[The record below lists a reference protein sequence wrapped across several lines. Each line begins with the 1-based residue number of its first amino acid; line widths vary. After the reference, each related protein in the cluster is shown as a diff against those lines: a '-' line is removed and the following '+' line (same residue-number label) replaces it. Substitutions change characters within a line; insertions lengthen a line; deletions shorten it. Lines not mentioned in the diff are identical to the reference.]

1 MGRRRQARGAVMLSH
16 TMSLPVS
23 VLLVVMGMALLAA
36 GGEAL
41 VRGAVS
47 LARLLRVGTVVIG
60 LTIVAMGTSAPELAA
75 SLTAAL
81 QGRGDIAIGNVV
93 GSNIFN
99 IAAIIAVCAMVLP
112 VSVHLS
118 ALRLEWPV
126 MLVVSIATVA
136 LALDGLIGRVEGAA
150 LVVTLTL
157 FTAYL
162 VRNARATTAQDEAA
176 LIGSEV
182 DALTVRPRHHQ
193 ATIDTGLVLVGLVL
207 LVTGAQ
213 VLVKGAV
220 AMADLAGLSE
230 RVIGLTIVAAGTSMP
245 ELATGIVAA
254 RRGQAE
260 IALANV
266 IGSNIFNLTGI
277 IGTVAIVT
285 PQAVSPAVINSD
297 FWWMVAYAVILF
309 PLMRSGMRIT
319 RAEGAA
325 LLVSYGVYL
334 AMLLR

>member
-1 MGRRRQARGAVMLSH
+1 
-16 TMSLPVS
+16 MSLS
-23 VLLVVMGMALLAA
+23 ASILLVLLGIGLLAA

-47 LARLLRVGTVVIG
+47 LARLLRVGPVVIG

-75 SLTAAL
+75 SLTASL

-99 IAAIIAVCAMVLP
+99 IAAIVGVCALVLP

-118 ALRLEWPV
+118 ALRVEWPV
-126 MLVVSIATVA
+126 MLAVSIASVA
-136 LALDGLIGRVEGAA
+136 LALDGMIGRVEGAA
-150 LVVTLTL
+150 LVVTLAL

-162 VRNARATTAQDEAA
+162 VRNARATTPQDEAA

-182 DALTVRPRHHQ
+182 DALTVRPRRHQ
-193 ATIDTGLVLVGLVL
+193 ATIDTGLVLAGLAL
-207 LVTGAQ
+207 LVAGAQ

-245 ELATGIVAA
+245 ELATSIVAA

-285 PQAVSPAVINSD
+285 PQAVSPAVVSFD
-297 FWWMVAYAVILF
+297 AWWMVAYAVILF

-325 LLVSYGVYL
+325 LLASYGVYL
-334 AMLLR
+334 WLVLG

>member
-1 MGRRRQARGAVMLSH
+1 MLSH

-23 VLLVVMGMALLAA
+23 VLLIVMGIALLAA

-47 LARLLRVGTVVIG
+47 LARLLRMSTVVIG

-81 QGRGDIAIGNVV
+81 QGRGDIAMGNVV

-99 IAAIIAVCAMVLP
+99 IAVIVGVSALLLP
-112 VSVHLS
+112 ITVHLS
-118 ALRLEWPV
+118 ALRMEGPV
-126 MLVVSIATVA
+126 MLAVTAGAVA
-136 LALDGLIGRVEGAA
+136 LALDGVIGRLEGVA
-150 LVVTLTL
+150 LAVTLVL
-157 FTAYL
+157 FTVYL
-162 VRNARATTAQDEAA
+162 VKTARAKAAPQDEE
-176 LIGSEV
+176 LIASEV
-182 DALTVRPRHHQ
+182 EALTVRHVRHQ
-193 ATIDTGLVLVGLVL
+193 AAIDAALVLAGLVL
-207 LVTGAQ
+207 LVGGAQ
-213 VLVKGAV
+213 VLVRGAV
-220 AMADLAGLSE
+220 ALAELAGWPD
-230 RVIGLTIVAAGTSMP
+230 RVIGLTIVAAGTSLP
-245 ELATGIVAA
+245 ELATSIVAA

-260 IALANV
+260 IALANL

-285 PQAVSPAVINSD
+285 PQAVSPAVINFD
-297 FWWMVAYAVILF
+297 FWWMVAYAVILL

-319 RAEGAA
+319 RTEGAA

-334 AMLLR
+334 WLLLR